1 MKPTDTFRFFVFS
14 LCLGCMLSSH
24 VAAQTTTS
32 PTCKYVVKAGDTFY
46 AIARK
51 HHTSTA
57 TLQKLNPGI
66 DPEHIQADNII
77 NVPNGQQGT
86 KTIATAKSA
95 PTRPTTG
102 THLQQAPQQTSYISY
117 KVKRK
122 DTLYSL
128 ALKHNVTIEQIIK
141 ANPQISENG
150 NKLKKG
156 MVIRIPVIKEII
168 KTKPQ
173 YQGLST
179 IKVAV
184 FLPLVGNGVEH
195 QRSVEFYRG
204 MLIGIEKLKE
214 NNISVHVTAYNEPAN
229 EVDATTII
237 NEIKNG
243 VPDVIVGPLY
253 PGHFAGAAA
262 ASSFNSKVVIPFSS
276 KVPQVHALPN
286 LFVINTPAEYENTLA
301 SDLFIKSFTKQTNVI
316 ILHSLHGNKRTFCD
330 ELQKN
335 LNAKDYNVSTAAA
348 SSSVETLKALMQA
361 KMQGKFIFV
370 CDDTSEATL
379 KNILPKLATLR
390 QTYPTAQISLLGFE
404 QWIPLTEGP
413 LKNEIHAADTYILTP
428 NYYYP
433 YTTASIDFF
442 QTYKQWFKADL
453 LDCRPLMA
461 PLGYD
466 FSISFLGNMATYGH
480 KYSTQSPQPESV
492 ADSPNL
498 QTNLR
503 FSSIGNGGGNI
514 NRSMWLVHF
523 KKDLS
528 IVKNVNN

>member
-57 TLQKLNPGI
+57 TLQMLNPGI

-77 NVPNGQQGT
+77 NVPNELQGS
-86 KTIATAKSA
+86 KSVATAKPA
-95 PTRPTTG
+95 PTRPTTD
-102 THLQQAPQQTSYISY
+102 THLQQDPQQTSYISY

-433 YTTASIDFF
+433 YSTASIDFF

-480 KYSTQSPQPESV
+480 KYSTQSPLPGSV

-503 FSSIGNGGGNI
+503 FSSVGNGGGNI

>member
-77 NVPNGQQGT
+77 NVPNELQGS
-86 KTIATAKSA
+86 KSVATAKPA
-95 PTRPTTG
+95 PTRPTTD
-102 THLQQAPQQTSYISY
+102 THLQQDPQQTSYISY

-276 KVPQVHALPN
+276 KVPQVHTLPN

-390 QTYPTAQISLLGFE
+390 QTYPAAQISLLGFE

-480 KYSTQSPQPESV
+480 KYSTQSPQAGSV

-503 FSSIGNGGGNI
+503 FSSVGNGGGNI

>member
-24 VAAQTTTS
+24 VAAQSTTS

-77 NVPNGQQGT
+77 NVPNELQGS
-86 KTIATAKSA
+86 KSVATAKPA
-95 PTRPTTG
+95 PTRPTTD
-102 THLQQAPQQTSYISY
+102 THLQQDPQQTSYISY

-168 KTKPQ
+168 KAKPQ

-480 KYSTQSPQPESV
+480 KYSTQSPQAGSV

-503 FSSIGNGGGNI
+503 FSSVGNGGGNI

>member
-1 MKPTDTFRFFVFS
+1 MKLTDTLRFFIFS
-14 LCLGCMLSSH
+14 LCLGYMLSTH
-24 VAAQTTTS
+24 ATAQTSAS
-32 PTCKYVVKAGDTFY
+32 PTYKYVVKAGDTFY
-46 AIARK
+46 TIARK

-66 DPEHIQADNII
+66 DPEHIQADRVI
-77 NVPNGQQGT
+77 NVPNEQKGMEPT
-86 KTIATAKSA
+86 TTAKSA
-95 PTRPTTG
+95 PTRPTTN
-102 THLQQAPQQTSYISY
+102 TRSQQEPQQTSYLSY

-141 ANPQISENG
+141 ANPQISDNG

-156 MVIRIPVIKEII
+156 MVIRIPVIKEKI
-168 KTKPQ
+168 KTEPQ

-184 FLPLVGNGVEH
+184 FLPLIGNGVEH
-195 QRSVEFYRG
+195 HRSVEFYRG
-204 MLIGIEKLKE
+204 MLIGIDKLKE
-214 NNISVHVTAYNEPAN
+214 NNINVHVTAYNEPAN
-229 EVDATTII
+229 EVDATSII
-237 NEIKNG
+237 NEIKSEA
-243 VPDVIVGPLY
+243 PDVIVGPLY
-253 PGHFAGAAA
+253 PGHFANAAA

-276 KVPQVHALPN
+276 KVPQVHTLPN
-286 LFVINTPAEYENTLA
+286 LFVINTPAEYENTLI
-301 SDLFIKSFTKQTNVI
+301 SDLFVKSFTKQTNVI
-316 ILHSLHGNKRTFCD
+316 ILHSLHGDKRTLCD
-330 ELQKN
+330 ELQKK
-335 LNAKDYNVSTAAA
+335 LNAKNYNVSTAAA

-361 KMQGKFIFV
+361 KTQGKFIYV

-404 QWIPLTEGP
+404 QWIPFTEGA

-433 YTTASIDFF
+433 YTAASIDFF

-453 LDCRPLMA
+453 LNCRPLMA

-466 FSISFLGNMATYGH
+466 FSISFLGSMATFGH
-480 KYSTQSPQPESV
+480 KYSTQSPQPGSV
-492 ADSPNL
+492 ADTPNL

-503 FSSIGNGGGNI
+503 FSSVGNGGGNI